1 MERTRILDRVE
12 SIFQNAGFEH
22 SDRCCLQPSCFDL
35 AAKKDEQLIFTKA
48 YHSISSVSEKDAKGL
63 LNLSK
68 AFRSFPLFICENSRS
83 KPLEDDTVYSRYGV
97 YALTPETFQ
106 DMMLHNV
113 EPLVEAGPGGYYVHL
128 DGEAIKRR
136 RLEKG
141 LSMGRMAEA
150 TGVSRRTLYGYE
162 RGLAKASVATA
173 YKLEWVLG
181 IPIVEPV
188 NIHSKCLLAVAGRI
202 ICENRFLQFVL
213 RKLKQLNFAVFPM
226 KRTPFDFVAKC
237 PEGNM
242 TILVV
247 IHHGRMPDLEV
258 ITDAV
263 VNISKVIDAQPILIT
278 NKESLRGRVP
288 ILHQKDFEEISDPQQ
303 LFSYINT

>member
-12 SIFQNAGFEH
+12 STFRNAGFEH
-22 SDRCCLQPSCFDL
+22 SDRCCLQPCCFDL
-35 AAKKDEQLIFTKA
+35 AARRDEQLIFTKA

-68 AFRSFPLFICENSRS
+68 ALRGFPLFICENSRS

-97 YALTPETFQ
+97 YAVTLETFQ
-106 DMMLHNV
+106 NMMLHNV
-113 EPLVEAGPGGYYVHL
+113 EPLVEAGPGGYYVRL
-128 DGEAIKRR
+128 DGEAIKRK
-136 RLEKG
+136 RLEKEF
-141 LSMGRMAEA
+141 SMGRMAEV

-162 RGLAKASVATA
+162 KGLAKASVATA

-181 IPIVEPV
+181 IPIVKPV
-188 NIHSKCLLAVAGRI
+188 NIHGTCLLATAGRI

-226 KRTPFDFVAKC
+226 RRTPFDFVAKC
-237 PEGNM
+237 PDGNL

-247 IHHGRMPDLEV
+247 IHHGRMRDLEAR
-258 ITDAV
+258 TEDV
-263 VNISKVIDAQPILIT
+263 VNISKVIGAQPILIT
-278 NKESLRGRVP
+278 NEEGLEGRVP
-288 ILHQKDFEEISDPQQ
+288 ILYQRDLAEISDPQQ